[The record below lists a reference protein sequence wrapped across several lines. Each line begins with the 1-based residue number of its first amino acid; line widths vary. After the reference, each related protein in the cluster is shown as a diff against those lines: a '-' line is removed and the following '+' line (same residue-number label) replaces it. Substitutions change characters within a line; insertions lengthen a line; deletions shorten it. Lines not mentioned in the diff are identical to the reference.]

1 MVSDYNHYFDKLSTS
16 NIEWGDI
23 MEDKCAPL
31 IDILS
36 EIPDFRKA
44 KGKRHP
50 LSVILALACVA
61 MMCGYKS
68 YRAFSEWGRNYGE
81 EFMKAL
87 GFTHKKGPCAA
98 TFSIIFRHVNVK
110 LLEKKIG
117 GWAENLLCAI
127 KGRDNIALDGKTAR
141 GSLKQGSSVSHFL
154 SAVGHELGLTLTQS
168 GVDRKTNEIGVVHE
182 VLKNLVLEGRIVTM
196 DALLTQRKVAED
208 VLDGG
213 GDYVM
218 IVKENQETLLDDV
231 KTVFHGPFSHLLE
244 KSSAET
250 LDIGHGRIE
259 ERHLT
264 ASDELSGYSDWP
276 GLEQVFELTR
286 TTTFKKTGKVRKETV
301 YGITSLT
308 PEESAPSHLLE
319 LVRYHWHIENR
330 SHWVRDVI
338 LGEDHSQIRCGNA
351 PQVMA
356 ALRNTVV
363 GLIRSAGRT
372 NIAAACRE
380 FAAQPGV
387 ALELIG
393 IRM

>member
-1 MVSDYNHYFDKLSTS
+1 
-16 NIEWGDI
+16 
-23 MEDKCAPL
+23 MEEECRPL

-50 LSVILALACVA
+50 LPAILALACVA

-68 YRAFSEWGRNYGE
+68 YRAFSEWCRNYGQ
-81 EFMKAL
+81 EFMEAL
-87 GFTHKKGPCAA
+87 GFSHVRGPCAA
-98 TFSIIFRHVNVK
+98 TFSIVFRHIDVK

-117 GWAENLLCAI
+117 GWAESLLYVL
-127 KGRDNIALDGKTAR
+127 KGHDNIALDGKTAK
-141 GSLKQGSSVSHFL
+141 GSLKQGCRISHFL
-154 SAVGHELGLTLTQS
+154 SAVGHEMGLTLAQS

-182 VLKNLVLEGRIVTM
+182 VLKNLVLTGRIVTM
-196 DALLTQRKVAED
+196 DALLTQRKVAKD

-218 IVKENQETLLDDV
+218 IVKENQEKLLDDV

-244 KSSAET
+244 KSSDQT
-250 LDIGHGRIE
+250 LDVGHGRIE
-259 ERHLT
+259 ERHLIV
-264 ASDELSGYSDWP
+264 SDELSGYSDWP
-276 GLEQVFELTR
+276 GLQQVFQLTR
-286 TTTFKKTGKVRKETV
+286 KATFKKTGKKREETV

-308 PEESAPSHLLE
+308 PEEASPSRLME
-319 LVRYHWHIENR
+319 IVRCHWHIENK
-330 SHWVRDVI
+330 SHWVRDVVF
-338 LGEDHSQIRCGNA
+338 GEDGSQVRCGNA

-356 ALRNTVV
+356 ALRNTVI
-363 GLIRSAGRT
+363 GPMRSAGKT

-380 FAAQPGV
+380 FAAQPGM

-393 IRM
+393 IKM